1 MIWKMF
7 LAITELYK
15 IIFIFK
21 CTCTTAHM
29 SCTLEWLVYNII
41 LLGVTSLIPIFL
53 AFSFLHK
60 SFTNWIAVVQVHLKM
75 KMILY
80 SSVIAKNIFQ
90 IMIYFFYHGL
100 LWFLFWKIWPN
111 VKLCNFYV
119 FIYYTSVSHICMLWR

>member
-60 SFTNWIAVVQVHLKM
+60 SFTNWMDWI
-75 KMILY
+75 
-80 SSVIAKNIFQ
+80 
-90 IMIYFFYHGL
+90 
-100 LWFLFWKIWPN
+100 
-111 VKLCNFYV
+111 
-119 FIYYTSVSHICMLWR
+119 SVSYDLLHLIHMVVTENLQE